1 MFNLIILSF
10 IQNYYISNTSMISFS
25 VSVSVSVSVTP
36 FAVEEYITL
45 GDLLSHFYLLN
56 YLFYFLIFLFLHIF

>member
-1 MFNLIILSF
+1 
-10 IQNYYISNTSMISFS
+10 MISFS

-45 GDLLSHFYLLN
+45 GDLLSNVKEDQLKNFATGKGQKLAPKTKKEKRADNKIQYSV
-56 YLFYFLIFLFLHIF
+56 